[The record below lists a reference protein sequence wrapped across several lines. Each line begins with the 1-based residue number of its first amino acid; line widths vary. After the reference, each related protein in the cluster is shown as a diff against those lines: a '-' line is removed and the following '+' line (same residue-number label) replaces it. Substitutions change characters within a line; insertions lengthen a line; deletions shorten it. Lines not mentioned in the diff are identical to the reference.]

1 MKVGSLVRM
10 FPLGLNQAIYVV
22 TKMYRNEY
30 GGWRVDIQSPV
41 CRLLSV
47 RPSALKVLTNENR
60 RPSKD

>member
-1 MKVGSLVRM
+1 VKVGSLVRRN
-10 FPLGLNQAIYVV
+10 LDQAIYIV

-41 CRLLSV
+41 YRLLSV

-60 RPSKD
+60 